1 MEARMKTFAVD
12 RSLGDISLEDLG
24 GAQAA
29 AIREASAATER
40 GVAVTY
46 VRSVFRPESGSCTCL
61 FEAGDKAD
69 VEEVNK
75 AAGLPYDRIVE
86 ALDIPHPERA

>member
-1 MEARMKTFAVD
+1 
-12 RSLGDISLEDLG
+12 
-24 GAQAA
+24 
-29 AIREASAATER
+29 
-40 GVAVTY
+40 VTY

-69 VEEVNK
+69 VEDVNK